1 LEPDPGNSGV
11 GKRSILNKISK
22 SPPLNKEAV
31 FLLLKETRMQIT
43 INGETRQVSEGSTVR
58 QLLDELQITAT
69 RVAVEVNLAIV
80 PKAGYAEHTLQDGDA
95 IEIVHFVG
103 GG

>member
-11 GKRSILNKISK
+11 GKRTVVNTTT
-22 SPPLNKEAV
+22 SPPFRAV
-31 FLLLKETRMQIT
+31 FFVSGGNTMHVS
-43 INGETRQVSEGSTVR
+43 INGEKREVATGSTVR
-58 QLLDELQITAT
+58 QLLDELQISAT
-69 RVAVEVNLAIV
+69 RVAVEVNLEIV
-80 PKAGYAEHTLQDGDA
+80 PKTAYAGHTLHDDDK